1 MDRMRS
7 ITKLIH
13 KGFVDVCLVILAF
26 PTDLVWMFRHSG
38 RNFLPFV
45 ADAEMNG
52 AGLLVVAFLRS
63 LWNKVSQHKTDYQN
77 TSLRPIY
84 TSNFRARI
92 HIKLVHF
99 REHFFCKLAGL
110 MRNRTYVYSRYFI
123 PLHSKLMGSP
133 TSHNFMT
140 KEGNLRGLYSHNTS
154 FSS

>member
-1 MDRMRS
+1 
-7 ITKLIH
+7 
-13 KGFVDVCLVILAF
+13 
-26 PTDLVWMFRHSG
+26 MFRHSG

-63 LWNKVSQHKTDYQN
+63 LSNKVSQHKTDKQN

-84 TSNFRARI
+84 MSNFRARI

-99 REHFFCKLAGL
+99 REQKNCFFCTLAGL

-140 KEGNLRGLYSHNTS
+140 KVTSVDCIHTILHFLLNLRNWPRKATT
-154 FSS
+154 